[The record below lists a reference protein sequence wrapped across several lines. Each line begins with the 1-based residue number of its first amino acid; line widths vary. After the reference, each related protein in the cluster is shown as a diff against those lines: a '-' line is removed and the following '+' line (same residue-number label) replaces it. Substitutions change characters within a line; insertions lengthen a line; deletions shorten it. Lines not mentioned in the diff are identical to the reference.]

1 MAANCWSGDCFMKRG
16 VAGTADIF
24 YLVLDIDGTLTDG
37 KIYMGA
43 NGEVVKAFDVKDGYA
58 ICEMLPPVH
67 ISPIVLTGRESEI
80 VRMRCTELGIE
91 RVCQGVSDKLAVLS
105 SIVNDEGRSLAN
117 VAYMGDDL
125 NDLKCMMAVKDS
137 GGLVA
142 CPQDAA
148 DAVREVSGFV
158 SSRRGGDG
166 AVREFVEWLISFHM
180 NGGASSFV

>member
-1 MAANCWSGDCFMKRG
+1 MMRSETGAS
-16 VAGTADIF
+16 DIF
-24 YLVLDIDGTLTDG
+24 YLALDVDGTLTDG

-43 NGEVVKAFDVKDGYA
+43 NGEVAKAFDVKDGYA
-58 ICEMLPPVH
+58 ICEMLPSAH
-67 ISPIVLTGRESEI
+67 ISPIVITGRESGI
-80 VRMRCTELGIE
+80 VQMRCTELGIE
-91 RVCQGVSDKLAVLS
+91 RVYQGVSDKLAVLS
-105 SIVNDEGRSLAN
+105 SIVSEEGRSLAN

-125 NDLKCMMAVKDS
+125 NDLKCMMAVRDS

-148 DAVREVSGFV
+148 DAVKKVSGFV